1 VVFSF
6 KKKKKKEGEREEKKR
21 RDFLEK
27 RKRKKK
33 KKSLKEVKV
42 AQIVFGPL
50 LAHYLYLAFAV
61 LFQTKAY
68 FSP

>member
-1 VVFSF
+1 V
-6 KKKKKKEGEREEKKR
+6 EDEKVQ
-21 RDFLEK
+21 
-27 RKRKKK
+27 K
-33 KKSLKEVKV
+33 KKSLKETKV

>member
-1 VVFSF
+1 V
-6 KKKKKKEGEREEKKR
+6 EDEKV
-21 RDFLEK
+21 L
-27 RKRKKK
+27 K
-33 KKSLKEVKV
+33 KKSLKEAKV